1 MAVTPRTRF
10 SNLLNTIGGRFT
22 SAQLKSVNP
31 TVYAP
36 SKNLLTDDQRDK
48 LLGIAY
54 KSDAVPPQTGTS
66 ALEYFQ
72 KLSKQLASERIEN
85 DRIIQMAPEISLA
98 ASIMIP
104 SIMAPNDFREDKI
117 PITCNVDTLTADT
130 KAKITELVTDY
141 FEDKFHFST
150 SVPKWIYEAMYRSG
164 AKPLLV
170 VPLTELYK
178 KMTDPGSVVG
188 AATLGS
194 TESFK
199 SAMESLDKK
208 SLYGIGD
215 DTSDSID
222 KTVSATESFGIGAI
236 EEILGVTEPT
246 RHDRAK
252 ALSAY
257 QKFAKDVLSTE
268 RLSVSD
274 NPDSINLSARRNKQ
288 ATGKIKNRVKNAYGK
303 GKPAKNKTGIA
314 YKEAP
319 FQTFEVPDADTDPV
333 GEPVFMELP
342 TESVIPIYTP
352 GTPGDHLGYFIILD
366 EYGHPIN
373 VMDYTKTSYMSAGDA
388 PTQTNFSQMFSAY
401 GYDISDSNDAQRNQN
416 TVASIY
422 QYIVEAHLKSR
433 VENAGFNNVDLG
445 SNSSIYRCL
454 FTRYLQQRKTRILF
468 IPKELMTYFCFKH
481 SENGTG
487 VSKLD
492 ELKFILSLRIS
503 LLVSRMLSAF
513 RNALDRKVIN
523 LNFSEN
529 FVGNPLEVMRT
540 AERESVRKDAITFS
554 SNPTDIAQQIADK
567 SYTVKVTGIAG
578 LPEFSVGKE
587 PDERSASVAPPD
599 EQLADDIK
607 NMEILGLEVPPA
619 AMNSLNDAEF
629 SRSVATTNIIFSRK
643 LVGYQNLVEHYVDMF
658 VKSYA
663 TYDEGLRKEIQDL
676 INGSDGDRPTDKGT
690 AVEKKNAA
698 DVDEVIESLHFTLP
712 SPNIAPDSTQFESLS
727 SMISALGT
735 ITDILMDDSLAGDDP
750 GQRAVFAA
758 YKAISRA
765 DVVKQYIQKIGFTDI
780 EFPNVEHVDSDAL
793 FRIRQI
799 LQNIAKGYK
808 DQDAVLA
815 PGTGDDS
822 QTPDAFSDTNT
833 DDTSDFG
840 AVGDDGMSDDTGT
853 PDDTSDDGTTPDD
866 TGADTTDTT
875 DTSTDTT
882 TPPTSST
889 GTDTTQADGPTGAS
903 LV

>member
-1 MAVTPRTRF
+1 MAVAPRSRYST
-10 SNLLNTIGGRFT
+10 LLNTIGGRFT
-22 SAQLKSVNP
+22 STQLKAVNP
-31 TVYAP
+31 VVYTP
-36 SKNLLTDDQRDK
+36 SKNLFTDDQRDK

-85 DRIIQMAPEISLA
+85 DRIIQMSPEISLA

-117 PITCNVDTLTADT
+117 PVTCNVDTLSADT
-130 KAKITELVTDY
+130 NAKLTEMATDY
-141 FEDKFHFST
+141 FEDKFHLST

-178 KMTDPGSVVG
+178 KMTDPSSITGS
-188 AATLGS
+188 LGS

-199 SAMESLDKK
+199 LSMEKLDSV
-208 SLYGIGD
+208 SLYGI
-215 DTSDSID
+215 SDNQED
-222 KTVSATESFGIGAI
+222 AAKTVSSVESFGVSAI
-236 EEILGVTEPT
+236 EESLGVIDP
-246 RHDRAK
+246 K
-252 ALSAY
+252 PSARRDSSAAFK
-257 QKFAKDVLSTE
+257 KFAADVLSTE
-268 RLSVSD
+268 RLSISD
-274 NPDSINLSARRNKQ
+274 NPDSINLSTRRNKK
-288 ATGKIKNRVKNAYGK
+288 AADTIKSKTSAAYR
-303 GKPAKNKTGIA
+303 NKSSKKKEDTSKIA
-314 YKEAP
+314 YKEIP
-319 FQTFEVPDADTDPV
+319 FQTFNIPTVDTDPV
-333 GEPVFMELP
+333 GAPIFMELP

-352 GTPGDHLGYFIILD
+352 GTPSDHLGYFIVLD

-373 VMDYTKTSYMSAGDA
+373 VMDYTKTSYMSAGDS

-401 GYDISDSNDAQRNQN
+401 GYDMTNGNDAQRNQN
-416 TVASIY
+416 TVSSIY
-422 QYIVEAHLKSR
+422 QYIVEAHLKSKA
-433 VENAGFNNVDLG
+433 EGAGFSNIDLG

-454 FTRYLQQRKTRILF
+454 FTRYLQQRRTRLLF
-468 IPKELMTYFCFKH
+468 VPKEFLTYFCFKH

-587 PDERSASVAPPD
+587 ADERSSSVAPPD

-643 LVGYQNLVEHYVDMF
+643 LVGYQNLVEHYLDLF
-658 VKSYA
+658 IKAHA
-663 TYDEGLRKEIQDL
+663 TYDEEFRKKIQDT
-676 INGSDGDRPTDKGT
+676 IKDSDEDGVSEKGT
-690 AVEKKNAA
+690 AIEKKNKA
-698 DVDEVIESLHFTLP
+698 DIDEVIQSLHFTLP
-712 SPNIAPDSTQFESLS
+712 SPNIAPDSSQFESLS

-750 GQRAVFAA
+750 GQRAVFSA
-758 YKAISRA
+758 YKALSKA
-765 DVVKQYIQKIGFTDI
+765 DVVRQYIQKIGFTDI
-780 EFPNVEHVDSDAL
+780 EFPTVEHVDSDSL

-808 DQDAVLA
+808 DQDAVFT
-815 PGTGDDS
+815 PGDGSGD
-822 QTPDAFSDTNT
+822 QTPDAFGDTNT

-840 AVGDDGMSDDTGT
+840 TSDDGLGGDDTSTPDTTDTPSAATDTQT
-853 PDDTSDDGTTPDD
+853 PDDTTPTDD
-866 TGADTTDTT
+866 T
-875 DTSTDTT
+875 
-882 TPPTSST
+882 T
-889 GTDTTQADGPTGAS
+889 GTAPTEEDGPTGAS